1 MRKILILSS
10 ILFVIYSCQKINDA
24 PKINSLIISNTN
36 IQKEE
41 GAVFE
46 FMYDFSDDTGL
57 NQFRVSILDNFV
69 DARLVSAPWNY
80 EMDYDLSGLSVIDT
94 MQINLPYP
102 DLEPGRYELTITLQ
116 DINSEETT
124 VNNNDEHPHIQSE
137 DSYDI
142 KKERKK
148 AFQNK
153 HNINKENKSKK
164 DNQNDSF
171 GKSFTK
177 MIKKH
182 KYTTLIVSLILLS
195 KN

>member
-80 EMDYDLSGLSVIDT
+80 EMDYNLSGLSVVDT

-116 DINSEETT
+116 DINSEETA
-124 VNNNDEHPHIQSE
+124 Q
-137 DSYDI
+137 
-142 KKERKK
+142 K
-148 AFQNK
+148 
-153 HNINKENKSKK
+153 
-164 DNQNDSF
+164 
-171 GKSFTK
+171 KSF
-177 MIKKH
+177 
-182 KYTTLIVSLILLS
+182 YIVE
-195 KN
+195 